1 MHKKRTSKIKK
12 IITYLWLAIALSM
25 IVYLIFNANLA
36 IWKKGTYSLFRIFLL
51 VGVASFVGAV
61 IEYRAWTRFIV
72 FIASPVTKFGRLPSL
87 SAVSLITALFSQ
99 NAANTL
105 IANSYREGD
114 MTRREMIV
122 SALCNS
128 FLAMVS
134 HSFRILL
141 PLLSLIGM
149 AAVWYYS
156 FTFGVGLLMTIVF
169 LLISRILSKRD
180 EVKSETAKVADLEDI
195 VLQKPQLPEKQLKKS
210 YSWSEVFRKASMRT
224 STTLLR
230 LLYIT
235 APIYLMI
242 LFMAK
247 SHLFD
252 FWSKIVPDSLQEF
265 LTPEIMTVFT
275 ARIGGLLN
283 AAGIASEFL
292 QSNKIE
298 NWQIVVAF
306 MIGNVI
312 TNPIRTIRRNLP
324 MAMGIFPKS
333 YGLWIVLTLQ
343 SLRMVTAIIAIVVM
357 ILVYG

>member
-1 MHKKRTSKIKK
+1 MHKKQKSKIKK
-12 IITYLWLAIALSM
+12 ILTYLWLAIALSM
-25 IVYLIFNANLA
+25 IVFLIFNANIAL
-36 IWKKGTYSLFRIFLL
+36 WKRGTYSLFRIFLL
-51 VGVASFVGAV
+51 LGVASFIGAV
-61 IEYRAWTRFIV
+61 IEYRAWTRFIL
-72 FIASPVTKFGRLPSL
+72 FIAAPVTKLGRLPAL
-87 SAVSLITALFSQ
+87 SAVSLVTALFSQ

-105 IANSYREGD
+105 IANSYRDGN
-114 MTRREMIV
+114 MNRREMIT

-134 HSFRILL
+134 HSFRILF

-169 LLISRILSKRD
+169 LLISRLLSNRD
-180 EVKSETAKVADLEDI
+180 EDKKNFEDVKNPLK
-195 VLQKPQLPEKQLKKS
+195 QKSLLPEKQLEKRC
-210 YSWSEVFRKASMRT
+210 SWGEVLKKASNRT
-224 STTLLR
+224 FTILLR

-235 APIYLMI
+235 APIYLMV

-247 SHLFD
+247 NHLFD
-252 FWSKIVPDSLQEF
+252 FWSKIVPESLQEY

-292 QSNKIE
+292 QSHKIE

-343 SLRMVTAIIAIVVM
+343 SLRMITAIIAIIVM
-357 ILVYG
+357 LLLYG